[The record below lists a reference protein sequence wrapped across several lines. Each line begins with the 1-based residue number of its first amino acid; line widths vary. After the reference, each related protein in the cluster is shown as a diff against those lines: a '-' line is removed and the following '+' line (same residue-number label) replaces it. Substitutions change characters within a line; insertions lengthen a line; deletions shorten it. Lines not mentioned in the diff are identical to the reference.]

1 VTIQIARVGRLLL
14 RSPGRGGRSTPRR
27 MPNFGTTVARDVN
40 GDAAGRGRQRHA
52 SRRFDGVK
60 LDLFII
66 ALYLLITAGLVTIA
80 MTVPW

>member
-14 RSPGRGGRSTPRR
+14 PSPARGGRSTPRR
-27 MPNFGTTVARDVN
+27 TPSFGTTVARDVD
-40 GDAAGRGRQRHA
+40 GDGPGRGRQRHA
-52 SRRFDGVK
+52 SRCVDGVM
-60 LDLFII
+60 LDLLII